1 MISPLPKNPLPIDH
15 SSLGLSV
22 LYDIADLAADSKG
35 SRSAA
40 EGLLD
45 LFSTRLSTT
54 RGMVGYLTPQGK
66 GRPVLSSRGM
76 TADDIAMFRESANG
90 AEGNVF
96 TFSSS
101 FEVPDKADDREG
113 IDFFGALV
121 PGKNSGTPFIA
132 VDSLFDDGVD
142 PAEDRKLL
150 AAAAAFLGPVFGK
163 GGKKKKGPQGKK
175 TLGRALQKH
184 IAAWIEPM
192 DPSRS
197 LLRSDV
203 YERVISE
210 VEKILLAA
218 ALEKTDH
225 VQTDAARFL
234 GINRN
239 TLSRKI
245 RKYGLTGD

>member
-1 MISPLPKNPLPIDH
+1 MASPLQNGQAPFDH
-15 SSLGLSV
+15 STLGLTV
-22 LYDIADLAADSKG
+22 LYDLADIAAASRG
-35 SRSAA
+35 SRDAA
-40 EGLLD
+40 EGLMD

-54 RGMVGYLTPQGK
+54 RGLVGYLTPRGS
-66 GRPVLSSRGM
+66 GRQVLSSRGM
-76 TADDIAMFRESANG
+76 SAGDIAMFRESAR
-90 AEGNVF
+90 AVEGNVF

-101 FEVPDKADDREG
+101 SRVSNKVAGREG

-121 PGKNSGTPFIA
+121 PGKIEGVPFIA

-142 PAEDRKLL
+142 PAEDMKLL
-150 AAAAAFLGPVFGK
+150 SASAAFLRPVFERRV
-163 GGKKKKGPQGKK
+163 KKKKGSQQRK

-184 IAAWIEPM
+184 ITSWIEPM

-203 YERVISE
+203 YERVMSE

-225 VQTDAARFL
+225 VQTEAARFL